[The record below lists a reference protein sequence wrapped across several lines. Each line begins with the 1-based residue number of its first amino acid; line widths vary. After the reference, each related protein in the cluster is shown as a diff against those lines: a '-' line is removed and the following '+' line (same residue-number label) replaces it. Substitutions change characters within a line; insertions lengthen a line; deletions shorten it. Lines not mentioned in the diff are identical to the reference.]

1 MKTQFLA
8 NSNVFPVFFPL
19 QKKNNIC
26 ATFVFPVFYQFLI
39 CWRSGPLIKSD
50 FHTKRATLS
59 TINVVGLDW
68 QIGAF
73 GILAKSQTFLTFHK
87 VKGVRQES
95 ESDLRRVWFISLMT
109 FCIQKYMTMSMGMCP
124 QAKPTTPPRPPPPCV
139 RCCHVPSMC
148 PLFFLGGW
156 GVPKHPKVKDTHLVR
171 AQIQRAGRQTGAY
184 FWCEY
189 QLYDVTPKKL
199 SFGRFHRDSNGTRV
213 VALSK
218 NSKSQIA

>member
-1 MKTQFLA
+1 MFLPIQKRTTFVPLLTDT
-8 NSNVFPVFFPL
+8 NVDTCLPVFS
-19 QKKNNIC
+19 QC
-26 ATFVFPVFYQFLI
+26 LI
-39 CWRSGPLIKSD
+39 CWKSGPLIKSD
-50 FHTKRATLS
+50 FHTRRATLS

-87 VKGVRQES
+87 VKEARQES

-171 AQIQRAGRQTGAY
+171 AQIQRAGRQGRIS
-184 FWCEY
+184 
-189 QLYDVTPKKL
+189 DVSINFMMWPPK
-199 SFGRFHRDSNGTRV
+199 N
-213 VALSK
+213 
-218 NSKSQIA
+218 